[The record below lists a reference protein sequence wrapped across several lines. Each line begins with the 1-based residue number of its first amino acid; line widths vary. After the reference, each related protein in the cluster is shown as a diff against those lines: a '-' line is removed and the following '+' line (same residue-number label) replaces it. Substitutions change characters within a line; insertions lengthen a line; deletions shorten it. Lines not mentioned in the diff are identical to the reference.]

1 MTKLT
6 TAPEACSVNKHVMA
20 RGSFL
25 CARAFSAHEGCV
37 FMSNTARQLQWCL
50 AMSPTWT
57 NYCHSNE
64 FHSKLTWI
72 FLDSL
77 PVWRLFHF
85 TFAFKFFAFCCPS
98 LCCFCF
104 DLGGAHS
111 SCHSFAQSC
120 DMKPGSH
127 SLRYQAIPVSLI
139 QRCLGSRVKCF
150 LLCVA
155 VFFKRRCLK
164 FVWINDKCN

>member
-1 MTKLT
+1 MAGPGNVIAGICKLHVRPFQGSLSGLFYINSRHRDRGRKGTPKVTRLT

-37 FMSNTARQLQWCL
+37 FMSNMARQLQWCL

-98 LCCFCF
+98 VCCFCF
-104 DLGGAHS
+104 ELGGAHS

-120 DMKPGSH
+120 EMKTG
-127 SLRYQAIPVSLI
+127 
-139 QRCLGSRVKCF
+139 
-150 LLCVA
+150 
-155 VFFKRRCLK
+155 
-164 FVWINDKCN
+164 